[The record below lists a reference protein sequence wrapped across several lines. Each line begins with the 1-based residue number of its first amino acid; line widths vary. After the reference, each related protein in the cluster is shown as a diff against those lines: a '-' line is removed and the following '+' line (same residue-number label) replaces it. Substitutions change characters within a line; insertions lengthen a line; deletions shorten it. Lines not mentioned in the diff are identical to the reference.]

1 MVKQVEPQ
9 EPKNCDNVITF
20 PLYEETSVA
29 LEITRKKTD
38 LSCKWLGPHNTRG
51 VWKT

>member
-9 EPKNCDNVITF
+9 SPKNCDNVITF

-29 LEITRKKTD
+29 LEITR
-38 LSCKWLGPHNTRG
+38 
-51 VWKT
+51 